1 MLIIDRFEGDFA
13 VVEYKEGRTFNLP
26 RSLLPTGAKEGDVL
40 QLTLTIDDE
49 STASRK
55 RRIETLMEELFE

>member
-13 VVEYKEGRTFNLP
+13 VVEYKEDHTFNLP
-26 RSLLPTGAKEGDVL
+26 RSLLPPGAKEGDVL

>member
-1 MLIIDRFEGDFA
+1 
-13 VVEYKEGRTFNLP
+13 
-26 RSLLPTGAKEGDVL
+26 LLPPGAKEGDVL